1 MPMPCHPRGPC
12 DPVTPVSP
20 LGPVC
25 PITGVLAVIVNV
37 LFASIIVTNGTTSPG
52 PIARAFVLSV
62 MYPSA
67 ILPILFDFN
76 SQKIDTNS
84 SLPHIVHSFSLS
96 SLCRLRLLLLL
107 LLLPLPLPL
116 PVTAVAAAVLP
127 AVAASEWP
135 ATTSCFPLP
144 I

>member
-1 MPMPCHPRGPC
+1 
-12 DPVTPVSP
+12 
-20 LGPVC
+20 
-25 PITGVLAVIVNV
+25 
-37 LFASIIVTNGTTSPG
+37 
-52 PIARAFVLSV
+52 

-107 LLLPLPLPL
+107 LLLLRL
-116 PVTAVAAAVLP
+116 PVTAVAAAVALP
-127 AVAASEWP
+127 AVAVFEWP
-135 ATTSCFPLP
+135 ATTYCFPLL